1 MKLYSVLM
9 AALLVFSSAIA
20 QENDIEV
27 FEKKEGNKNIVFARN
42 TGKVDYLVSISIT
55 AKGMDVTPG
64 IAVEA
69 IVPAGY
75 MKQLATLTPRPG
87 EAWSY
92 GYDVSFM
99 EHTGQEVKSPTSP
112 ATTPTAQ
119 TGSTGSPSLGATPPP
134 TSKAALSSAP
144 IIVYTQVGCG
154 RCSTV
159 KKEMKAKGIVYEEVD
174 VNSGSP
180 EVNAMW
186 KDLRDGGFTGDN
198 VTMPVVK
205 VNGKLHYNIKDLV
218 GFVDGLKI

>member
-1 MKLYSVLM
+1 MKLYSVLL
-9 AALLVFSSAIA
+9 ATLLVFSSAIA

-27 FEKKEGNKNIVFARN
+27 FEKKEGNKNVVFARN
-42 TGKVDYLVSISIT
+42 TGKMSYLVSITIT

-64 IAVEA
+64 ISVEA
-69 IVPAGY
+69 VVPPGY
-75 MKQLATLTPRPG
+75 MKELASLTPRPG

-92 GYDVSFM
+92 GYDVSYM
-99 EHTGQEVKSPTSP
+99 EHTGQEVKSPTAP
-112 ATTPTAQ
+112 TTQ
-119 TGSTGSPSLGATPPP
+119 TGSPGTPSLGATPP
-134 TSKAALSSAP
+134 SAAKAELSSSP

-159 KKEMKAKGIVYEEVD
+159 KKEMKAKGIVFEEVD

-186 KDLRDGGFTGDN
+186 KNLRDGGFTGNN

-205 VNGKLHYNIKDLV
+205 VNGQLHYNIKDLL
-218 GFVDGLKI
+218 GFVDELKK

>member
-1 MKLYSVLM
+1 MKLYSVLI
-9 AALLVFSSAIA
+9 AALLVFTSAIA

-42 TGKVDYLVSISIT
+42 TGKVDYLVSVSIT

-69 IVPAGY
+69 VVPAGF

-92 GYDVSFM
+92 GYDVSYM
-99 EHTGQEVKSPTSP
+99 EHTGQEVKSPT
-112 ATTPTAQ
+112 TPTLGTTQ
-119 TGSTGSPSLGATPPP
+119 TGSPGTSSIGATPPP
-134 TSKAALSSAP
+134 APKAELSSAP

-186 KDLRDGGFTGDN
+186 KNLRDGGFTGDN

-218 GFVDGLKI
+218 GFVDGLKK

>member
-1 MKLYSVLM
+1 LYSVLIVT
-9 AALLVFSSAIA
+9 LLLAFTSAIA

-69 IVPAGY
+69 VVPGGY

-92 GYDVSFM
+92 GYDVSYM
-99 EHTGQEVKSPTSP
+99 EHTGQEVKSPS
-112 ATTPTAQ
+112 AQSAQ
-119 TGSTGSPSLGATPPP
+119 TSSPVTPSMGTTPPP
-134 TSKAALSSAP
+134 APQAKLSSAP

-159 KKEMKAKGIVYEEVD
+159 KKEMKAKGIAFEEVD

-186 KDLRDGGFTGDN
+186 KNLRDGGFTGDN

-205 VNGKLHYNIKDLV
+205 VNGQLHYNIKDLM
-218 GFVDGLKI
+218 GFVDGLKK